1 MRLQSILTSLL
12 LSAATVAATAC
23 GGSSAAKP
31 TTPPGEKM
39 AMPMCPAAVPGTSVN
54 AEDTATGGA
63 LVFVTTGD
71 AAEVRK
77 RVDAMAKMHN
87 EHHAAMGALP
97 TGDEPSGDMAGMD
110 HSKMAGGD
118 MAGMDHSKM
127 AGGDMAGMDHSK
139 MAGGDMAGMD
149 HSKMA
154 GMMISVHSKAV
165 AEDLEGG
172 ARLSFIA
179 APADVATLQ
188 GQLRMH
194 AEHMASGSC
203 PMMGDHE

>member
-139 MAGGDMAGMD
+139 MAG
-149 HSKMA
+149 
-154 GMMISVHSKAV
+154 MMISVHSKAV

>member
-77 RVDAMAKMHN
+77 RVDAMVKMHN

-127 AGGDMAGMDHSK
+127 GGGDMAGMDHSK

>member
-127 AGGDMAGMDHSK
+127 AG
-139 MAGGDMAGMD
+139 
-149 HSKMA
+149 
-154 GMMISVHSKAV
+154 MMISVHSKAV

>member
-139 MAGGDMAGMD
+139 MAG
-149 HSKMA
+149 
-154 GMMISVHSKAV
+154 MMISVHSKAV
-165 AEDLEGG
+165 AEDLVGG
-172 ARLSFIA
+172 ARLSVLA

>member
-127 AGGDMAGMDHSK
+127 GGGDMAGMDHSK